1 MFILLEIK
9 PHQLLYN
16 MGHYGL
22 VTPENILIVDYG
34 KSTVNNDMKTSA
46 LQIPVRIKQ
55 NDTKVA
61 SQYVVPVSFLL
72 NLNKDL
78 VTEY

>member
-1 MFILLEIK
+1 MYFKHHIVVFILLEIK

-34 KSTVNNDMKTSA
+34 KSTVNNDMKTY
-46 LQIPVRIKQ
+46 LRCK
-55 NDTKVA
+55 
-61 SQYVVPVSFLL
+61 YLY
-72 NLNKDL
+72 
-78 VTEY
+78 E